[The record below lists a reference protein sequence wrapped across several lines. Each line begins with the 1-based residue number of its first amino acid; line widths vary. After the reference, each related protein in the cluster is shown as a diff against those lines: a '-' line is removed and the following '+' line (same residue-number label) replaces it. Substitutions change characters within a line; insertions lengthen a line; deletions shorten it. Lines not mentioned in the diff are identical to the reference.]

1 MNNNIF
7 NNLFVLDMANNHFG
21 DYNHAKKIVNL
32 FSKIVKKKR
41 LKATIKFQFRNLKT
55 FIHPSQINN
64 KDNHFVKRFLST
76 EMSLDKFER
85 IRKLI
90 KKNGLLTSCTPF
102 DESSIDKIVKM
113 KFDIMKIA
121 SVSSNDW
128 SLLEKARESKIPKI
142 ISTGGKTIA
151 QIDKIVS
158 FFSQRNTSFAIM
170 HCTAIYPS
178 SNDTMQLNQIN
189 ILKKRYKNLVIGW
202 STHEE
207 PENLLPSTIAYSAG
221 ARMFEKHIGL
231 NSKKYKLNNYSITPN
246 QFEKYLKN
254 LENVKLTLG
263 GEKKIISKIE
273 KKTLSMLDRGA
284 YAKKKINKKTIVNK
298 ENVYFAFPK
307 QQGQLSSSEI
317 SSKMLVNI
325 SNKIFK
331 KDEKITK
338 KNIIIKK
345 DRNLELIT
353 SYIHNVK
360 GILNNNQ
367 IDLGEDFDLEISHH
381 YGVRKFLQYGCFL
394 FNCVNRSYAKKI
406 VVLFANQKHPLH
418 KHKKKEE
425 TFQILSGRLISTL
438 NGKKSI
444 LKSGD
449 KILVKPG
456 VWHKFRTDKN
466 GCIFEEISTTSY
478 KDDSFYK
485 DKRISKLSRD
495 ERKTYVKNWGFG
507 AIDNKYGFSN

>member
-121 SVSSNDW
+121 SVSANDW

-231 NSKKYKLNNYSITPN
+231 NSKKYKLNNYSITHN
-246 QFEKYLKN
+246 QF
-254 LENVKLTLG
+254 
-263 GEKKIISKIE
+263 
-273 KKTLSMLDRGA
+273 
-284 YAKKKINKKTIVNK
+284 
-298 ENVYFAFPK
+298 
-307 QQGQLSSSEI
+307 
-317 SSKMLVNI
+317 
-325 SNKIFK
+325 
-331 KDEKITK
+331 
-338 KNIIIKK
+338 
-345 DRNLELIT
+345 
-353 SYIHNVK
+353 
-360 GILNNNQ
+360 
-367 IDLGEDFDLEISHH
+367 
-381 YGVRKFLQYGCFL
+381 
-394 FNCVNRSYAKKI
+394 
-406 VVLFANQKHPLH
+406 
-418 KHKKKEE
+418 
-425 TFQILSGRLISTL
+425 
-438 NGKKSI
+438 
-444 LKSGD
+444 
-449 KILVKPG
+449 
-456 VWHKFRTDKN
+456 
-466 GCIFEEISTTSY
+466 
-478 KDDSFYK
+478 
-485 DKRISKLSRD
+485 
-495 ERKTYVKNWGFG
+495 
-507 AIDNKYGFSN
+507 

>member
-1 MNNNIF
+1 
-7 NNLFVLDMANNHFG
+7 
-21 DYNHAKKIVNL
+21 
-32 FSKIVKKKR
+32 
-41 LKATIKFQFRNLKT
+41 
-55 FIHPSQINN
+55 
-64 KDNHFVKRFLST
+64 
-76 EMSLDKFER
+76 
-85 IRKLI
+85 
-90 KKNGLLTSCTPF
+90 
-102 DESSIDKIVKM
+102 
-113 KFDIMKIA
+113 
-121 SVSSNDW
+121 
-128 SLLEKARESKIPKI
+128 
-142 ISTGGKTIA
+142 
-151 QIDKIVS
+151 
-158 FFSQRNTSFAIM
+158 
-170 HCTAIYPS
+170 
-178 SNDTMQLNQIN
+178 
-189 ILKKRYKNLVIGW
+189 
-202 STHEE
+202 
-207 PENLLPSTIAYSAG
+207 
-221 ARMFEKHIGL
+221 
-231 NSKKYKLNNYSITPN
+231 
-246 QFEKYLKN
+246 
-254 LENVKLTLG
+254 
-263 GEKKIISKIE
+263 
-273 KKTLSMLDRGA
+273 MLDRGA
-284 YAKKKINKKTIVNK
+284 YAKKMINKKTILNK

-485 DKRISKLSRD
+485 DKKISKLSRD